1 VRNTAVAVDSTGVIA
16 SYRKQH
22 LYDAFG
28 QAESEWIEPGEIA
41 DPETFVVDGLR
52 FGLMTCYDLRF
63 PEAARTLVDAGAE
76 VLVVPAEWVRGPLKE
91 HHWETLIAARA
102 IENTVYVVAADHTP
116 PIGVGRS
123 MIVDPRGVVVAALG
137 TETDVT
143 VGWATRDRIAEVRA
157 ANPALELR
165 RYRVTPAS

>member
-1 VRNTAVAVDSTGVIA
+1 
-16 SYRKQH
+16 
-22 LYDAFG
+22 
-28 QAESEWIEPGEIA
+28 
-41 DPETFVVDGLR
+41 
-52 FGLMTCYDLRF
+52 
-63 PEAARTLVDAGAE
+63 
-76 VLVVPAEWVRGPLKE
+76 VRGPLKE